1 MSQKNETWV
10 THSGK
15 FEEEVD
21 MKPGDVRAYKG
32 ERALVAAFGIW
43 ASKGRG
49 GWLNIHMTGDNRNFK
64 HITVTNNPRSSTMYN
79 KALYRDLR
87 QLLVAYDK
95 WPFSNAGVETEE
107 IPICIQ
113 ARLPVL

>member
-1 MSQKNETWV
+1 MSPKNQTWV
-10 THSGK
+10 TNSGR
-15 FEEEVD
+15 FEEEVG

-49 GWLNIHMTGDNRNFK
+49 GWPNIHMTGDNRNFK

-87 QLLVAYDK
+87 QLLVAYNK
-95 WPFSNAGVETEE
+95 WTFSNEGVETEE
-107 IPICIQ
+107 APSGIQ
-113 ARLPVL
+113 ARLPV